1 MESLKDKGYSYEDVM
16 RIKEYFDN
24 EIANATRLEKAFQKD
39 LMIISRIKKDSL
51 RNLEKILNSS
61 DVQEGK
67 KNIQKEN
74 KDLGKTKETRLDGD
88 KSK

>member
-1 MESLKDKGYSYEDVM
+1 MG
-16 RIKEYFDN
+16 IKKHFDN

-51 RNLEKILNSS
+51 RNLEKILKSS
-61 DVQEGK
+61 DVQEDK